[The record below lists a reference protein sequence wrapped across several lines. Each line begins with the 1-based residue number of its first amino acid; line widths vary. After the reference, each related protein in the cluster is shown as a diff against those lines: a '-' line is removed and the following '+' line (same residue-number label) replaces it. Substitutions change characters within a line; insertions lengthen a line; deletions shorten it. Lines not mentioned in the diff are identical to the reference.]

1 VSHPIPTEVRPR
13 KYRNVPTVVEGI
25 RFASKAEAK
34 RYVELRWLERAGEVS
49 GLELQKR
56 YPLVGADGI
65 KVAVYVADFDY
76 LNPDG
81 EPVTEDVKGVQTP
94 EFKLKSKLFE
104 AQYGRKITIIGSHR

>member
-13 KYRNVPTVVEGI
+13 KYRNVPTEVEGI

-81 EPVTEDVKGVQTP
+81 ELVTEDVKGVQTP

-104 AQYGRKITIIGSHR
+104 AQYGRKIIIIGGHK